1 MHYVSHAPCPPLNEF
16 VDRLWLCADGRS
28 DRKERILPSGTIELV
43 INLWDDEIRIYNPA
57 GLHCHLFSSA
67 VVSGPY
73 ASGFVIDGAQHALIL
88 GVHFKPGGAFPF
100 LGVPACELADAH
112 LDLATLWGPAADE
125 LREKLCGANTPQER
139 FRMLDEALTVRLRSS
154 QKRHAAVPIAL
165 DAFKQTS
172 VVPSVPSVARRVG
185 LSHRRF
191 IQVFANEVGLTPKLY
206 CRVLRFQRA
215 RALARQAKTPDWAKL
230 AVGCGYYDQSHLI
243 RDFQEFS
250 GASPAEHLRQQSEN
264 LLTNHVR
271 FVK

>member
-1 MHYVSHAPCPPLNEF
+1 MLYASYTPGPPLCEF

-43 INLWDDEIRIYNPA
+43 INLWDDEIRIYNPV
-57 GLHCHLFSSA
+57 GIHCKRFSGA

-73 ASGFVIDGAQHALIL
+73 ARGFVIDGAQHALIL

-100 LGVPACELADAH
+100 LGIPACELADAH

-125 LREKLCGANTPQER
+125 LRERLCGANTPQER
-139 FRMLDEALTVRLRSS
+139 FRLMGEALMVRLHRAL
-154 QKRHAAVPIAL
+154 KRHAAVPIAL
-165 DAFKQTS
+165 DAFEQMS
-172 VVPSVPSVARRVG
+172 GIPSVHAVARRVG

-191 IQVFANEVGLTPKLY
+191 IQVFSAEVGLTPKLY
-206 CRVLRFQRA
+206 CRVQRFQRA

-230 AVGCGYYDQSHLI
+230 AVACGYYDQSHLI

-250 GASPAEHLRQQSEN
+250 GASPTEHSRQPTED
-264 LLTNHVR
+264 LLANHMAV
-271 FVK
+271 VE

>member
-1 MHYVSHAPCPPLNEF
+1 MLYASHTPGPPLNDF
-16 VDRLWLCADGRS
+16 VDRLWLCADAQS

-43 INLWDDEIRIYNPA
+43 INLWDDEIRIYKPA
-57 GLHCHLFSSA
+57 GLHCHRFSGA

-73 ASGFVIDGAQHALIL
+73 ARGFVIDGAQHGLIL

-125 LREKLCGANTPQER
+125 LRERLCGANASQER
-139 FRMLDEALTVRLRSS
+139 FRTMTEALTARLRLSL
-154 QKRHAAVPIAL
+154 KRHAAVPIAL
-165 DAFKQTS
+165 NAFEQTS
-172 VVPSVPSVARRVG
+172 VVPSVRAVARQVG

-191 IQVFANEVGLTPKLY
+191 IQVFAAEVGLTPKLY

-215 RALARQAKTPDWAKL
+215 RELARQAKTPDWAKL
-230 AVGCGYYDQSHLI
+230 AVASGYYDQSHLI

-250 GASPAEHLRQQSEN
+250 GASPIEHLRQQGEDF
-264 LLTNHVR
+264 LTNHVSLAE
-271 FVK
+271 